1 MCWPAVCREEH
12 ATASIIRRFVLIDP
26 LPNHLLDAGYTH
38 RLVAP
43 SCLKKPCL
51 SEFLFCLTPSLL
63 IPVPKIAVPLDHAKD
78 IARHPGPL
86 EICGNRL
93 DDQRIFG

>member
-26 LPNHLLDAGYTH
+26 LPHHLLHVGYTH

-43 SCLKKPCL
+43 TCLEQPCL
-51 SEFLFCLTPSLL
+51 REFLFGLEPPVL
-63 IPVPKIAVPLDHAKD
+63 IPVPKMAVMLDHAKD
-78 IARHPGPL
+78 IARHTGLL
-86 EICGNRL
+86 EISGNRL
-93 DDQRIFG
+93 DD